1 MEDSLAVDQK
11 EIIEPVIEDMGME
24 LIEAT
29 LLNKGGRLILY
40 VAIDKEGGV
49 TLDDCSAVSRKLSA
63 VLDEE
68 DVSTKR
74 YDLEVSSPGINR
86 PLTKIKHF
94 KRFSG
99 QKVKIKTKTAVDGSR
114 NFTGEFVADKNG
126 VVVTVDNIK
135 TRIPYENIKKAN
147 LKIDVRIK

>member
-1 MEDSLAVDQK
+1 MEDSLVVELK

-49 TLDDCSAVSRKLSA
+49 TLDDCSAANRKLST

-68 DVSTKR
+68 DVARKK

-86 PLTKIKHF
+86 PLTKVEHF

-99 QKVKIKTKTAVDGSR
+99 QRVKIKTKTAVDGSR
-114 NFTGEFVADKNG
+114 NFTGEFVAEKNEL
-126 VVVTVDNIK
+126 VVTVDNKK

-147 LKIDVRIK
+147 LKIDVRFK